1 MPKTIIYQ
9 KYGDENVMWPL
20 GEYERLVHEIK
31 RRENSDISITFGLLI
46 VDYRQQLN
54 REYIL
59 NYINRFN
66 YKSNK
71 YINFYLPGYY
81 EEEIYGSEQ
90 TIKINAKKYYFS
102 DEMFVWINC

>member
-1 MPKTIIYQ
+1 M
-9 KYGDENVMWPL
+9 
-20 GEYERLVHEIK
+20 
-31 RRENSDISITFGLLI
+31 
-46 VDYRQQLN
+46 N

-102 DEMFVWINC
+102 DEMFV